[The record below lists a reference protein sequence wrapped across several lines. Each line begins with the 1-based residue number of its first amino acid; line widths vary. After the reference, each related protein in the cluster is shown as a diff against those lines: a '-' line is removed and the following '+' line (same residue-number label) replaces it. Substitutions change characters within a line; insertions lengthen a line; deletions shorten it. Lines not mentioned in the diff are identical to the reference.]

1 MARFASAAELE
12 SFLRNLEPDYAQYA
26 SALWQHQVRTA
37 NQLANASKSLLLS
50 WGLLE
55 LHVDDI
61 KARANSAGRNSTED
75 EAGPSKKPRTGHISE
90 TPLTEQSELLVDQYL
105 FKPLPDS
112 FLPSTGSQ
120 VLQWLFDFTE
130 MKVPVTPLF
139 YQQMLTLQG
148 PQQCLIPVL
157 VAASAVTTFTDLL
170 QTAPRLPFNSE
181 QNTTVYV
188 CGFIERCWQTLAT
201 YSPTNLQYDLMFNK
215 ISQLSTVSSHAIA
228 HKLRPDTML
237 VVENCTL
244 MLGEDKHIDLAAAY
258 ADLSRK
264 RVDLSGM
271 HYGPVKF
278 MLGYAAAGTTVQW
291 CFLPDHADQVET

>member
-1 MARFASAAELE
+1 M
-12 SFLRNLEPDYAQYA
+12 
-26 SALWQHQVRTA
+26 
-37 NQLANASKSLLLS
+37 
-50 WGLLE
+50 
-55 LHVDDI
+55 
-61 KARANSAGRNSTED
+61 
-75 EAGPSKKPRTGHISE
+75 
-90 TPLTEQSELLVDQYL
+90 TEQSELLVNQYL

-130 MKVPVTPLF
+130 LKVPVTPLF

-148 PQQCLIPVL
+148 PQQYLIPVL
-157 VAASAVTTFTDLL
+157 EAASAVTTFTDLL

-201 YSPTNLQYDLMFNK
+201 YSPTYLQYDLMFNK
-215 ISQLSTVSSHAIA
+215 TSQLSNVSSHAIA
-228 HKLRPDTML
+228 HKLQPDTML
-237 VVENCTL
+237 VAENCTL
-244 MLGEDKHIDLAAAY
+244 MLGEDKHMDLAAAY

-271 HYGPVKF
+271 HYGAVKF
-278 MLGYAAAGTTVQW
+278 LLGYAAARTTVQW
-291 CFLPDHADQVET
+291 CYLPDYADQVGL

>member
-148 PQQCLIPVL
+148 PQQ
-157 VAASAVTTFTDLL
+157 
-170 QTAPRLPFNSE
+170 
-181 QNTTVYV
+181 Y
-188 CGFIERCWQTLAT
+188 
-201 YSPTNLQYDLMFNK
+201 
-215 ISQLSTVSSHAIA
+215 
-228 HKLRPDTML
+228 
-237 VVENCTL
+237 
-244 MLGEDKHIDLAAAY
+244 
-258 ADLSRK
+258 LSRK

-291 CFLPDHADQVET
+291 CFLPDHADQPVQVMGDRLDVRSAKGRMSFLLSLVQAYRLLAVMSAAVPPLPGRWPLYSEIERENSIYVSYMT

>member
-120 VLQWLFDFTE
+120 PVQVMGDRLDVRSAKGRMSFLLSLVQAYRLLAV
-130 MKVPVTPLF
+130 MSAAVPPLPGRWPL
-139 YQQMLTLQG
+139 Y
-148 PQQCLIPVL
+148 
-157 VAASAVTTFTDLL
+157 
-170 QTAPRLPFNSE
+170 SE
-181 QNTTVYV
+181 
-188 CGFIERCWQTLAT
+188 IERENSI
-201 YSPTNLQYDLMFNK
+201 Y
-215 ISQLSTVSSHAIA
+215 VSYM
-228 HKLRPDTML
+228 T
-237 VVENCTL
+237 
-244 MLGEDKHIDLAAAY
+244 
-258 ADLSRK
+258 
-264 RVDLSGM
+264 
-271 HYGPVKF
+271 
-278 MLGYAAAGTTVQW
+278 
-291 CFLPDHADQVET
+291 